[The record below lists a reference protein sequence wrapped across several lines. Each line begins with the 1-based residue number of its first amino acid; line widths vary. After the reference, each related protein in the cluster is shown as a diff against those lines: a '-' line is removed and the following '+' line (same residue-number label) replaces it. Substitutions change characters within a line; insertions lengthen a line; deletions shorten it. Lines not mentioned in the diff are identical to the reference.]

1 MAGKKCPDC
10 RGTGRC
16 PHCGGTGKNKFGQKC
31 IWCWKSSE
39 TKDQGQNLC
48 SRCQGKGEV

>member
-1 MAGKKCPDC
+1 MEGKKCPDC

-31 IWCWKSSE
+31 IWCWKSE